1 MKKVI
6 VLVFAVAFAASS
18 SFADGQAD
26 KDGSKGQRGGGDRAA
41 RMQKELGLSDEQMQ
55 QMRSIRE
62 NGGGRE
68 EMRAVLNDE
77 QRAIVKERRAKG
89 QGRGNG
95 NGGKGKGHGQGHPAE
110 SETPKAEPDEG

>member
-6 VLVFAVAFAASS
+6 VLVLALWFAASS
-18 SFADGQAD
+18 SFAAGQGG
-26 KDGSKGQRGGGDRAA
+26 KDGSKGQRGSGDRAA

-62 NGGGRE
+62 NGGSRE

-77 QRAIVKERRAKG
+77 QRAIVEERRAKRQG
-89 QGRGNG
+89 QGK
-95 NGGKGKGHGQGHPAE
+95 GGKGTGHGQGHPAE
-110 SETPKAEPDEG
+110 SDTQNIEPDEG